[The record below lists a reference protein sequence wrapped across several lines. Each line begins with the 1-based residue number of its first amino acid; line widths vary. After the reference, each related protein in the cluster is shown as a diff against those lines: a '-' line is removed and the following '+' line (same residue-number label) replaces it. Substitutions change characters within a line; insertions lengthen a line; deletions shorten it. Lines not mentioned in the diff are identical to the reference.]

1 METVLPAHRRSIRL
15 LLCLAVAL
23 LGACRDIPR
32 DPHGTLERVRG
43 GVLRVG
49 LMHHKPWAT
58 VIDGRPQG
66 LEAALVEQLAKS
78 LGATVE
84 WAEPRGDE
92 LFQAL
97 KEYRLDLVVGG
108 VTERSPW
115 KDHVA
120 FTRPY
125 LRHRA
130 AAVSQLPLTSIR
142 NQRVAVDD
150 GTPELDEVRQLGGI
164 PVSRRTQPIAAAIE
178 VKPAWQI
185 SPDEHVV
192 ARLEE
197 NLQVFAVPSGEN
209 AWLVHVDRFLRANNG
224 DVLSKLREQT
234 P

>member
-1 METVLPAHRRSIRL
+1 METVLPAPRRSTHL

-58 VIDGRPQG
+58 IIDGRPQG
-66 LEAALVEQLAKS
+66 LEAALAEQLAKS

-108 VTERSPW
+108 ITEHSPW

-142 NQRVAVDD
+142 NQRVAVDE

-178 VKPAWQI
+178 VKPAWQVA
-185 SPDEHVV
+185 PGEHVV
-192 ARLEE
+192 ASLEE
-197 NLQVFAVPSGEN
+197 NRQVFAVPSGEN
-209 AWLVHVDRFLRANNG
+209 AWLVHVDSFLQGNSG
-224 DVLSKLREQT
+224 DLMRKLREQA